1 MERTKAGIL
10 KKQEMEK
17 PELFIEYSAYD
28 YSTAESGDKDII
40 EQKLEDFYGLQLDKD
55 MHCVAEELVYEL
67 IRDADIKVLV
77 NPKMSK
83 DSVLQLLDKIMNR
96 IKADDRY
103 RLAAKEELR
112 KITKL
117 NEIESE
123 MQNISENEDLEDVE
137 YLLAT
142 IKEMVH
148 KKKEKIMD
156 YEFPF

>member
-17 PELFIEYSAYD
+17 PELFIEYSAND

-40 EQKLEDFYGLQLDKD
+40 EQKLEDFYGLRLDKD

-117 NEIESE
+117 REIESE
-123 MQNISENEDLEDVE
+123 LQNISENEDLEDVE

-156 YEFPF
+156 YEIPF